1 MKKEFKKKDCKL
13 NGHNVFE
20 LRSVKEIVDMYNDN
34 MHESIIKQ
42 SIVRFL
48 SKFISNRGVQ
58 IFKHNELPIIEYN
71 CNITLNNQQTSKISK
86 ITFKYKVLNSKHNIV
101 FDKKLLKT
109 SAPVLIDNVE
119 VGKINLELFSTIFT
133 DCFSIET
140 EDPSL
145 LPLLIA
151 IVVAFDNIRDN
162 QARDI

>member
-1 MKKEFKKKDCKL
+1 M
-13 NGHNVFE
+13 
-20 LRSVKEIVDMYNDN
+20 
-34 MHESIIKQ
+34 
-42 SIVRFL
+42 
-48 SKFISNRGVQ
+48 
-58 IFKHNELPIIEYN
+58 
-71 CNITLNNQQTSKISK
+71 
-86 ITFKYKVLNSKHNIV
+86 NSKHNIV

>member
-1 MKKEFKKKDCKL
+1 MKVYLENKYISIGGDSKVCDEKGNQLFFVDGKALSFTSKKLIKEMPSKKVL
-13 NGHNVFE
+13 YI
-20 LRSVKEIVDMYNDN
+20 VKNRPFFNIFSYKTHVYNDK
-34 MHESIIKQ
+34 HEK
-42 SIVRFL
+42 
-48 SKFISNRGVQ
+48 
-58 IFKHNELPIIEYN
+58 IF
-71 CNITLNNQQTSKISK
+71 TLKISK